1 MRKRILAA
9 MAGILMVVALVAAA
23 FLLRERKAVT
33 VVAEEGAGLESS
45 GELNTGIPIPENQI
59 GSGWKAADAD
69 AADRG
74 YTYLAMENDRVA
86 FYVNEDG
93 NIGVRDKANNEWY
106 VSVPTAEQ
114 RDADP
119 LAKAINKMNL
129 GSDYQIIFVDQ
140 NGATSAKNTL
150 AGAVNKDNVRITQ
163 TQDGLKV
170 WYYFEDVQ
178 VGFSIC
184 YQLTGDGFTV
194 TVPFE
199 DFIEHIGEGRTAA
212 DRGTVSYWGIRS
224 ISILPY
230 FGAADS
236 EDEGYMLIP
245 DGSGALINFN
255 NQKASY
261 GAYSQDVYGRD
272 PVLILDKSLKTAK
285 NVLMPVFGASFG
297 NHGFF
302 AAAESGGASAAVN
315 AVSSGTLTS
324 YNNVYMQFRYRQT
337 MSATRSVA
345 NSYGGTN
352 TLGSTVVVENQYSQ
366 GYYRLRYFLLTEEK
380 ADYVGMAECYRDYL
394 VSQGLVKKE
403 SAKTAPLY
411 LTLYGG
417 IEDTDYFLGIPY
429 KTVKAFTTY
438 KQAKEILKELTDG
451 GVNQIAVRYLGWQK
465 GGLQASVPTKV
476 KYESRLGGKKDFK
489 ELADYAESKGVK
501 LFADVDFM
509 NLYQSGTYS
518 VHSDAIQAATH
529 DTAYQYTYDPN
540 TGNKQEEN
548 RWQMLTPNLSMEA
561 FTRLM
566 KQKDKLLTKNISLGA
581 AGSTLYSDFTAR
593 KNAIH
598 RDDTASLW
606 AGMVQSAG
614 ENFEGVMVETGNI
627 YAAIYA
633 DYIADVATESTH
645 FNLADESVPFYQIVL
660 HGYISYSTEPVNL
673 TPDPAKAVLKALETG
688 SCLEFSMVAGDAH
701 ELVTTR
707 YNYLY
712 NASYSAWSKR
722 IQEYYAQVAPVLLA
736 VADSEITG
744 HERLADEVYR
754 TDYGAAGSVYV
765 NYGKKDVTA
774 GQVTVAAKS
783 YVFIEGE
790 RR

>member
-1 MRKRILAA
+1 MQRLPSGARCKGRAQAILY
-9 MAGILMVVALVAAA
+9 
-23 FLLRERKAVT
+23 
-33 VVAEEGAGLESS
+33 SCS
-45 GELNTGIPIPENQI
+45 GIPIPENRI
-59 GSGWKAADAD
+59 GSSWKTADSEAAE
-69 AADRG
+69 RG
-74 YTYLAMENDRVA
+74 FTYLAMENDRVS

-93 NIGVRDKANNEWY
+93 NIGVRDKTNGEWY
-106 VSVPTAEQ
+106 VSVPDAQ
-114 RDADP
+114 ARDADP
-119 LAKAINKMNL
+119 LARAVNKMNL
-129 GSDYQIIFVDQ
+129 GSDYQVVFVDQ
-140 NGATSAKNTL
+140 NGGASAKNTL
-150 AGAVNKDNVRITQ
+150 AGAVNKGNVRITEAAG
-163 TQDGLKV
+163 GLKV
-170 WYYFEDVQ
+170 WYYFEDVEA
-178 VGFSIC
+178 GFSIW
-184 YQLTGDGFTV
+184 YQLTADGFTV

-199 DFIEHIGEGRTAA
+199 DFIEHIEEGRTAP
-212 DRGTVSYWGIRS
+212 DRGTVSYWGVRS

-230 FGAADS
+230 FGAAGV

-245 DGSGALINFN
+245 DGSGALIEFN

-297 NHGFF
+297 DHGFF
-302 AAAESGGASAAVN
+302 AAAEKGGASAVVN
-315 AVSSGTLTS
+315 ALSSGTLTS

-345 NSYGGTN
+345 NSYGGN
-352 TLGSTVVVENQYSQ
+352 STLGSTVVVDNQYSE
-366 GYYRLRYFLLTEEK
+366 GCYRLRYFLLTEEK

-429 KTVKAFTTY
+429 KTVKSFTTY
-438 KQAKEILKELTDG
+438 KQAKEILEKLTAG
-451 GVNQIAVRYLGWQK
+451 GVDQMAVRYLGWQK

-476 KYESRLGGKKDFK
+476 KFESKLGGKKDFK
-489 ELADYAESKGVK
+489 TLADYAKGAGIK
-501 LFADVDFM
+501 LFLDADFL
-509 NLYQSGTYS
+509 NFYQSGTYS
-518 VHSDAIQAATH
+518 IHSDAIQAATH

-548 RWQMLTPNLSMEA
+548 RWQMLTPNLSVEA
-561 FTRLM
+561 FTKFM
-566 KQKDKLLTKNISLGA
+566 KQKDKLLTQNISLGA
-581 AGSTLYSDFTAR
+581 VGSTLYSDFTAR

-598 RDDTASLW
+598 RDNTASLW
-606 AGMVQSAG
+606 EGMVRSAG
-614 ENFEGVMVETGNI
+614 ENFEGVMIETGNI
-627 YAAIYA
+627 YAAMYA
-633 DYIADVATESTH
+633 DYISDVTTESTH

-660 HGYISYSTEPVNL
+660 HGYTSYATEPINL

-688 SCLEFSMVAGDAH
+688 SCLEFALIAGDAH
-701 ELVTTR
+701 ELVKTR

-712 NASYSAWSKR
+712 NASYDAWENR

-744 HERLADEVYR
+744 HERIASEVYR

-765 NYGKKDVTA
+765 NYGKKDVTV
-774 GQVTVAAKS
+774 GKVTVAAKS
-783 YVFIEGE
+783 YVFIAGE